1 MKKTLLLFSIVVF
14 ALASFAKQ
22 KEAKKTVESITKP
35 QLKTLADTVG
45 YLLGLQIGKDLANNT
60 VDKPSADG
68 IALGMKHAYGKVQPF
83 IKDDTAQLILQ
94 QYFNTQQALKAAEK
108 NKEVA
113 QYFADN
119 LKKPGVKS
127 TASGIQ
133 YEVLKQGTGAKPN
146 ATDVVEVHYVGTLL
160 DGTEFDS
167 SIKRGQTAKFPL
179 NQVIKG
185 WTEGVQLMNVGSKYK
200 FLLPSNLAYGEYGSP
215 PVIGPNEPL
224 IFEVE
229 LISIEPSAPAPTQV
243 PNFQI
248 EDNHDHSDPN
258 HKH

>member
-1 MKKTLLLFSIVVF
+1 MKRTLLFFTII
-14 ALASFAKQ
+14 ALAVASFAEQ
-22 KEAKKTVESITKP
+22 KENKKQVQPSKP
-35 QLKTLADTVG
+35 QLNTLADTIG
-45 YLLGLQIGKDLANNT
+45 YLLGLQIGKDLSNNT

-68 IALGMKHAYGKVQPF
+68 IALGMKHAYGKAQPL
-83 IKDDTAQLILQ
+83 IKEDTAQVILQ
-94 QYFNTQQALKAAEK
+94 NYFTAQQALKAAEK

-113 QYFADN
+113 AYFADN

-133 YEVLKQGTGAKPN
+133 YEVLKQGTGAKPK

-229 LISIEPSAPAPTQV
+229 LISIEPSNEPAQV
-243 PNFQI
+243 PSFQI
-248 EDNHDHSDPN
+248 EDEHDHSDPN
-258 HKH
+258 HQH